1 MSADVAL
8 QDAVYDALIANAG
21 VSALVGAR
29 VFDNAPDGVAY
40 PYITFGPSQAVTD
53 DVECIDGEENYLQI
67 DVWTQEGGSKRG
79 AKVLCAAV
87 KKALHNAAL
96 VLSDPVALVLV
107 EVEDTRVIGDPNEKV
122 AHGIVS
128 LKAITEG

>member
-8 QDAVYDALIANAG
+8 QDAAVAALLADAG
-21 VSALVGAR
+21 VSALVGDR
-29 VFDNAPDGVAY
+29 VYDNAPGGVGF
-40 PYITFGPSQAVTD
+40 PYITLGPSQAVTD

-79 AKVLCAAV
+79 AKVICAAV

-96 VLSDPVALVLV
+96 ALADPVALVLV
-107 EVEDTRVIGDPNEKV
+107 EIEDMRVISDPDEQV

>member
-8 QDAVYDALIANAG
+8 QDAVYDALIADAG
-21 VSALVGAR
+21 VSALVSTR
-29 VFDNAPDGVAY
+29 VYDNAPDGVAY

-79 AKVLCAAV
+79 AKVICAAV

-96 VLSDPVALVLV
+96 VLANPVALVLV
-107 EVEDTRVIGDPNEKV
+107 EVEDMRVIGDPNEEV

>member
-8 QDAVYDALIANAG
+8 QDSVYDALIADAG
-21 VSALVGAR
+21 VSALVGTR
-29 VFDNAPDGVAY
+29 VYDNAPDGVVY

-79 AKVLCAAV
+79 AKVICAAV
-87 KKALHNAAL
+87 KQALHNAAL

-107 EVEDTRVIGDPNEKV
+107 EVEDMRVIGDPDEQV

-128 LKAITEG
+128 LKAVTEG